1 MESCPLGSDASQN
14 GLTIRRLKSP
24 KPRHG
29 KLWISDWW
37 PPPTSLPV
45 PVHFCMFQWPHIS
58 STKQQSDW
66 VRILFPMWG
75 KLFEASLLLSCS
87 TCEIPLAN
95 RGSEPTCQQG
105 GVLQF
110 WSAKKSLFYR
120 QVPHEG
126 PILTKKNKWSEPPQ
140 LLTWECI
147 PVSKWIEVD
156 NKHISTQF
164 IVSLAAS
171 RL

>member
-105 GVLQF
+105 GVSNFEAL
-110 WSAKKSLFYR
+110 
-120 QVPHEG
+120 
-126 PILTKKNKWSEPPQ
+126 KNP
-140 LLTWECI
+140 C
-147 PVSKWIEVD
+147 
-156 NKHISTQF
+156 F
-164 IVSLAAS
+164 IVRFPMKALFWQRKTSGVSHPNYSLGSAS
-171 RL
+171 Q